1 MKRTILFC
9 CIASIF
15 LFIASF
21 GLGDVIYDFFLS
33 FFDNSRLVFQVTA
46 INGTFIAVL
55 KLSLSIA
62 LIPILLLVVWLAG
75 NIFLLK
81 KRIFSIAI
89 VLVFAAIT
97 ITFNIFRIQSHEM
110 VMTNL
115 KGKILFPSDE
125 LFFEYAIFIGAVLGC
140 ILAYLIFR
148 SPKLNTGMDLA
159 IPEI

>member
-9 CIASIF
+9 CIASIL

-33 FFDNSRLVFQVTA
+33 FFDNRRLVFQVTA
-46 INGTFIAVL
+46 INGTFLSKL

-62 LIPILLLVVWLAG
+62 LVSILLLTVWVAG
-75 NIFLLK
+75 NISLLK
-81 KRIFSIAI
+81 KRLSSIMI
-89 VLVFAAIT
+89 VLVCIVIALGL
-97 ITFNIFRIQSHEM
+97 NIFRIKSHEM

-125 LFFEYAIFIGAVLGC
+125 LFFEYTIFIGAVLGC

-159 IPEI
+159 ISEI